1 MAKKKET
8 WTNEDAIAFLKEKKK
23 KDGKLSKLGE
33 WILKH
38 PNGIGEIVDRRAVM
52 R

>member
-23 KDGKLSKLGE
+23 QGKLSKAGE